1 MIKIVMCL
9 RRLPTLS
16 PDEFYRYWLEHHGPL
31 VRCHAEALRIRRYT
45 QGHTFTDL
53 RIAPAVDA
61 RGCRVPPYDGVA
73 EVYWDSIDDLVAG
86 GSSREGREAGKALLE
101 DERRFIDV
109 ANSALFYV
117 REHQIVAG

>member
-9 RRLPTLS
+9 RRVPTLS
-16 PDEFYRYWLEHHGPL
+16 PAEFYRYWLEHHGPL
-31 VRCHAEALRIRRYT
+31 VRRHAEALRIRRYT
-45 QGHTFTDL
+45 QGHTFTDP

-61 RGCRVPPYDGVA
+61 RGCQVPSYDGVA

-86 GSSREGREAGKALLE
+86 GSSREGREAGRALLE
-101 DERRFIDV
+101 DERRFIDL

-117 REHQIVAG
+117 REHEIVAG